1 MASSSKVGKHRRLPV
16 PAIQLKSPSAPT
28 TIPVLDL
35 APVPAVTAAIPL
47 IPDHVPEPEYVLRGN
62 KVACTWC
69 GTKLKTRRKYIAHF
83 NRRHL
88 HG

>member
-1 MASSSKVGKHRRLPV
+1 MASSSKAGRLKRVPV
-16 PAIQLKSPSAPT
+16 PAVQLKSPTEAT
-28 TIPVLDL
+28 MLPVLDL
-35 APVPAVTAAIPL
+35 APVPAVTASIPL
-47 IPDHVPEPEYVLRGN
+47 VPDHVPEPEYIARGN

-83 NRRHL
+83 NRRHA